1 MHPSELIDTT
11 TTDHAPTRTASS
23 GVAWS
28 PVRTGVAAAT
38 AGAVVAWWPAVLRV
52 VGIDVDS
59 VVTARI
65 TSIVTTLVA
74 LTAGWL
80 CLRAAQVHTSRWR
93 WSWWAFTAA
102 MWGQAASLIFSI
114 DTVGTSDY
122 LNEYLHPL
130 DDVSGAVGT
139 TMVLVALAL
148 VPRDRR
154 RSERVHRL
162 NTAIVV
168 VATLVLMWVF
178 AADDALTQV
187 QGEPAYPVVLAF
199 LILNALII
207 AFAAGMAVRSRI
219 DRRPDARALLGGVLC
234 LVSASLIQVL
244 GAIGNDLPESVPVV
258 LGVAVA
264 GTLLIA
270 VGARRSRLGLADA
283 SDVTERTGRVQ
294 RWTPVVAVLV
304 ALPVVL
310 VHEYMEGGAD
320 IPTLLLGGTCVGLA
334 IYRLSIL
341 ERDQRRLAGDLLRV
355 ADRLEVE
362 AHSDALTGLGNR
374 AGLALHLAAA
384 LEREAP
390 SGISVFYID
399 VDHFKS
405 VNDGLGHEGGDELL
419 MEIADRLRNVLG
431 DTVFRLGG
439 DEFVA
444 VREDLDREQSEAVA
458 AALVAAMEQPVHVLG
473 RRLRAAVSV
482 GLARSEIRRQP
493 EPAADSGWPSRRP
506 DSPES
511 LLRRADLALYR
522 AKELGRGRW
531 AAYDPWLQQRADR
544 HLQMQ
549 QGLHRAVVNHEIDV
563 YFQPVVDL
571 ADRRVAGAEALVRW
585 RSPDHGLVLPNDFLP
600 AAANAGLLPQIGRLV
615 IDAVEAKLAEVGD
628 QVSISVNLSPPELSH
643 PAVVAR
649 LTQAAARTPAG
660 RLWVG
665 VHEASVVDESTG
677 RTLRKLRE
685 HGVMVVVEGF
695 GAGPSS
701 LRHLADYPADA
712 IAVDRSFVDG
722 LGVEEYD
729 TTIVE
734 AVAQLGLE
742 LGLVLAAQGVTDERQ
757 ALLLSE
763 LGYQNATGWL
773 FGRPMPWTDFV
784 QDHLPQSVEGTTR

>member
-1 MHPSELIDTT
+1 MHPSELTDTSP
-11 TTDHAPTRTASS
+11 TDAVGPDAPGQEYAL
-23 GVAWS
+23 S
-28 PVRTGVAAAT
+28 PVRTGALAVLAGAAVAGWPLLSGVLGSDVTRVAAGRT
-38 AGAVVAWWPAVLRV
+38 G
-52 VGIDVDS
+52 S
-59 VVTARI
+59 
-65 TSIVTTLVA
+65 LVA
-74 LTAGWL
+74 ALVAAVAGVL
-80 CLRAAQVHTSRWR
+80 CLRAARVHTERWR
-93 WSWWAFTAA
+93 WTWWAFAAA
-102 MWGQAASLIFSI
+102 MFSLSLSLLLSI
-114 DTVGTSDY
+114 DTVGTSNY
-122 LNEYLHPL
+122 LGEALHPL
-130 DDVSGAVGT
+130 DDVAGVVGSV
-139 TMVLVALAL
+139 MVLVGLAL

-154 RSERVHRL
+154 RADLVNRL

-168 VATLVLMWVF
+168 VALLTLMWVF
-178 AADDALTQV
+178 AADDALTAV
-187 QGEPAYPVVLAF
+187 QGESTYVVVAAF
-199 LILNALII
+199 LALNALMIG
-207 AFAAGMAVRSRI
+207 FAAGMAVRTRI
-219 DRRPDARALLGGVLC
+219 DRRPDARSLLVGVLW
-234 LVSASLIQVL
+234 LISASLVQVL
-244 GAIGNDLPESVPVV
+244 
-258 LGVAVA
+258 VAVGNNQIGA
-264 GTLLIA
+264 ERLVQGAEVTGTLLVA
-270 VGARRSRLGLADA
+270 VGARRAAAGL
-283 SDVTERTGRVQ
+283 SDGPSVTRRTGMFQ
-294 RWTPVVAVLV
+294 RWAPVLAVVV
-304 ALPVVL
+304 ALPVV
-310 VHEYMEGGAD
+310 VAHEYAESGADLPTLVLGGA
-320 IPTLLLGGTCVGLA
+320 CVGLA

-341 ERDQRRLAGDLLRV
+341 ERDQRRIAGDLMRV

-374 AGLALHLAAA
+374 AGLSHHLAAA
-384 LEREAP
+384 LEQEAP
-390 SGISVFYID
+390 AGIAVFYID

-419 MEIADRLRNVLG
+419 VEIADRLRNVLG
-431 DTVFRLGG
+431 DSVFRLGG

-458 AALVAAMEQPVHVLG
+458 AALVAAMEQPVHVLD

-482 GLARSEIRRQP
+482 GLARSEVRRQP
-493 EPAADSGWPSRRP
+493 EPATESGWPTRRP

-549 QGLHRAVVNHEIDV
+549 QGLHRAVANHEIDV

-571 ADRRVAGAEALVRW
+571 SDRRVAGAEALVRW

-615 IDAVEAKLAEVGD
+615 IDAVEAKLAEVGER
-628 QVSISVNLSPPELSH
+628 VSISVNLSAPELSH
-643 PAVVAR
+643 PSVVAR
-649 LTQAAARTPAG
+649 LVQAAERAPAG

-665 VHEASVVDESTG
+665 VPEESVVDDTTS
-677 RTLRKLRE
+677 RTLRQLRE

-722 LGVEEYD
+722 LGAEEYD
-729 TTIVE
+729 TKIVE

-757 ALLLSE
+757 AVQLAE

-773 FGRPMPWTDFV
+773 FGRPMPWADFTH
-784 QDHLPQSVEGTTR
+784 DHLAATVEGTAR